1 MTNAARKIIETI
13 KVLERGV
20 LVGAKE
26 RLANFLFKEKA
37 EFAIGVAGSPRLG
50 MYGVDFGYGMPV
62 KVEITSTA
70 RP

>member
-1 MTNAARKIIETI
+1 
-13 KVLERGV
+13 
-20 LVGAKE
+20 
-26 RLANFLFKEKA
+26 
-37 EFAIGVAGSPRLG
+37 